1 VSKLKPLA
9 AVLIVACLALAVAAC
24 GSNSN
29 SGGGGETGSSSNE
42 ESGGGESTTA
52 SSGGESEGGGGGEL
66 PSTVK
71 VGFIDSMTGPA
82 GFCGQEEK
90 EGAELAIEMAEEEG
104 LLGSSKIQME
114 VKDDKAEP
122 ESAVSGMN
130 SLIGDS
136 SVAATVGPCVGN
148 IGQAVVPVAEQ
159 GEMPLVM
166 TTASGA
172 SVSGEWAFRAGLPQ
186 QTYAAKVIP
195 VIAEQAKTAGVIW
208 EKSDATIA
216 KPVWEETQKPALEEN
231 DVELVAD
238 EPTGE
243 QTSYTSQVSAILSKH
258 PEAVGVL
265 VLGTPNLTI
274 VKELREG
281 GFKGP
286 IWGQLGMAA
295 EFYLEGGPDTNG
307 TFIAVSYAP
316 GFKFPGSVKF
326 TKGFEAKF
334 HKTPRELSAHGYDA
348 MGMTLKAIAEAGTTE
363 RAAVREALEGIKSYE
378 GAQGPLT
385 FTEEGDARGEGG
397 VVEVNEGE
405 LKTVSE

>member
-1 VSKLKPLA
+1 VA
-9 AVLIVACLALAVAAC
+9 AVVIVACLALALAAC

-29 SGGGGETGSSSNE
+29 SGGGGESGSSSE
-42 ESGGGESTTA
+42 ESGGSTTA
-52 SSGGESEGGGGGEL
+52 SSGGGGGEL
-66 PSTVK
+66 PSTVT

-90 EGAELAIEMAEEEG
+90 EGAELAIELAEKEG
-104 LLGSSKIQME
+104 LLGSSKIKLE

-122 ESAVSGMN
+122 EAAVSGMN

-172 SVSGEWAFRAGLPQ
+172 SVAGEWIFRAGLPQ

-195 VIAEQAKTAGVIW
+195 VIAEKAKTAGVIW

-231 DVELVAD
+231 NVELVAD

-243 QTSYTSQVSAILSKH
+243 QTSYSSQVSSILAKD

-265 VLGTPNLTI
+265 VLGTPNVTI

-295 EFYLEGGPDTNG
+295 EFYLEAGPDTNG

-326 TKGFEAKF
+326 TEGFEARF
-334 HKTPRELSAHGYDA
+334 HKVPRELSAHGYDA
-348 MGMTLKAIAEAGTTE
+348 MGLTLKAIAEAGTTE

-385 FTEEGDARGEGG
+385 FTAEGDARGEGG

-405 LKTVSE
+405 LKTIVE

>member
-1 VSKLKPLA
+1 VKPVA
-9 AVLIVACLALAVAAC
+9 AIVIAACLALALAAC

-29 SGGGGETGSSSNE
+29 SSSSSESGGSST
-42 ESGGGESTTA
+42 GGGESTTA
-52 SSGGESEGGGGGEL
+52 SSGGGAEGGL
-66 PSTVK
+66 PSTIK

-104 LLGSSKIQME
+104 ELGSSHIQLE

-122 ESAVSGMN
+122 EAAVSGMN

-136 SVAATVGPCVGN
+136 SVPVTVGPCVGN
-148 IGQAVVPVAEQ
+148 IGQAVVPVAEK

-172 SVSGEWAFRAGLPQ
+172 SVAGEWAFRAGLPQ

-195 VIAEQAKTAGVIW
+195 VIAEKAKTAGVIW

-216 KPVWEETQKPALEEN
+216 KPVWEDTQKPALEEEE
-231 DVELVAD
+231 VELVAD

-243 QTSYTSQVSAILSKH
+243 QTSYSSQVSSVLAAD

-265 VLGTPNLTI
+265 VLGTPNVTI

-326 TKGFEAKF
+326 TKGFEAKY
-334 HKTPRELSAHGYDA
+334 HKVPRELSAHGYDA
-348 MGMTLKAIAEAGTTE
+348 MGLALKAIAEAGTTE
-363 RAAVREALEGIKSYE
+363 RAAVREALAGIKSYE

-385 FTEEGDARGEGG
+385 FSAEGDASGEGG

-405 LKTVSE
+405 LVTVEE